1 MRHFVKKAVISMVSG
16 LYSEHK
22 SNIWCSMK
30 LQLLMIIAV
39 IASSILTI
47 SQRANA
53 KEVNQF
59 RWMEPIA
66 EQHCGEV
73 VVLDQENG
81 SDKGCLVRHSSH
93 SFAEATFYRSF
104 YKGSY
109 SLASAT
115 HSNVNP
121 RAPPFSLI

>member
-1 MRHFVKKAVISMVSG
+1 MRHFVKKAVISMASG
-16 LYSEHK
+16 LYSKYK

-30 LQLLMIIAV
+30 FQLLMIIAV

-73 VVLDQENG
+73 VALDEENG
-81 SDKGCLVRHSSH
+81 SDKGCLARHSSH
-93 SFAEATFYRSF
+93 SFAEATFSRSF
-104 YKGSY
+104 YRSSY
-109 SLASAT
+109 FLTSAI